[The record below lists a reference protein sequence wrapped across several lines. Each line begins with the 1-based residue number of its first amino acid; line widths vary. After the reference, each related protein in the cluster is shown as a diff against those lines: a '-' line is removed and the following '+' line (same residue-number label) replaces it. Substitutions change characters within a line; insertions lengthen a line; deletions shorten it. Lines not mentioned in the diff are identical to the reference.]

1 MTDEAAPEPTDAS
14 TEEADLRQRLADLQK
29 GRRAVE
35 AETKKVS
42 ERTQTHVGLMMT
54 AVKEGRLPANAK
66 EVAAVND
73 ALQKMALGLHDTWV
87 AQGEEEARI
96 RQALSIITAERL
108 TAASIRA
115 ARSTMWASWAMV
127 LVALATMV
135 VALVR

>member
-1 MTDEAAPEPTDAS
+1 MTDEPAAQPPAPAD
-14 TEEADLRQRLADLQK
+14 EEADLRQRLADLQK

-35 AETKKVS
+35 AETRKVS
-42 ERTQTHVGLMMT
+42 ERIQTHVGLMMT

-87 AQGEEEARI
+87 AQGEEEARL

-108 TAASIRA
+108 TAASIRS

-127 LVALATMV
+127 VVALATVV
-135 VALVR
+135 VALFD